1 MPRTINNIF
10 TGWGIIKLYSY
21 LILAASLS
29 ALSTD
34 MIVPALPEL
43 QKSFNADYSL
53 IQISISGFLI
63 IFALSQLVAGVIGDK
78 FGKIRTMSICLI
90 IFIIGSAICYT
101 ASNLTSLLL
110 GRMLQATG
118 AGAGPVIS
126 KAIAKEAF
134 PPLKLKRAL
143 SDISS
148 VSAVIPLV
156 APLGGA
162 LIIEYYNW
170 NVIFLVMMLF
180 SIIIML
186 LSPKITHANEKAI
199 CQNSASFVT
208 KEFIC
213 GTILVSLILSSLFCY
228 ISISPSIFMHT
239 YGLSAFSY
247 SIIFSFSV
255 LFFIIG
261 NQSSK
266 IEKLSNPW
274 FLFPINAVSMI
285 PFIIFDDVLILCVVG
300 SMVFNMTLGVYY
312 PTANFIA
319 LQINGSKT
327 GFAAS
332 ITGFTQTISAGTISF
347 LSVTVSDNGVDPGT
361 TLGLGSLIIALL
373 SIAVIAIA
381 GNNKK

>member
-1 MPRTINNIF
+1 M
-10 TGWGIIKLYSY
+10 IKLYSY

-78 FGKIRTMSICLI
+78 FGKIRIMSICLI

-186 LSPKITHANEKAI
+186 LSPKITHANEKVI

-261 NQSSK
+261 NQLSK

-274 FLFPINAVSMI
+274 FLFSINAVSMI

-347 LSVTVSDNGVDPGT
+347 LSVTVSDNGVGPGT